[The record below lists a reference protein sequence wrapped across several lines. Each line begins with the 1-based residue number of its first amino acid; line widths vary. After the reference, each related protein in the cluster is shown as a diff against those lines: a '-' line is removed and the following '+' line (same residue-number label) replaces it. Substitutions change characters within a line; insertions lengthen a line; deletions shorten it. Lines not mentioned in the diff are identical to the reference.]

1 MAQTLT
7 VSLSEKLAALGRN
20 AYFSGC
26 RPEVLHILAEGTSLR
41 RYRRGEI
48 LFLEGEDCQGL
59 HVIQRGSVKL
69 FKLSPQG
76 RELIIRVL
84 EEGATFAEV
93 PTFDNGPNP
102 VNAAALEEADVW
114 VVDAGLIRSTLIR
127 YPEMCQA
134 VIQNLTKNLRM
145 LVNKVEEL
153 SFFQVTHRLA
163 RLLQQLPPE
172 QLGGPAAQR
181 ITQDQLAARLGT
193 VREVVARSL
202 RDLERSGAIQLKNRQ
217 ITILDPEIL
226 LDWAEGPCE

>member
-7 VSLSEKLAALGRN
+7 VPTSEKLAALSRN
-20 AYFSGC
+20 PYFAGC
-26 RPEVLHILAEGTSLR
+26 RPEALNSLAEATSLR

-48 LFLEGEDCQGL
+48 LFLEGEPCLGL
-59 HVIQRGSVKL
+59 YIIQRGSAKL
-69 FKLSPQG
+69 FKLSPGG
-76 RELIIRVL
+76 RELIMRVL

-93 PTFDNGPNP
+93 PAFDHGPNP

-114 VVDAGLIRSTLIR
+114 VVDAGLLRSTVAQ
-127 YPEMCQA
+127 YPEMSQA
-134 VIQNLTKNLRM
+134 VIQNLTQNLRM
-145 LVNKVEEL
+145 LVKKVEEL

-172 QLGGPAAQR
+172 QLSGPAAQR

-202 RDLERSGAIQLKNRQ
+202 RELERSGAILLKNRQ
-217 ITILDPEIL
+217 ITILDLEIL